1 MNNLN
6 SLFNTTKPNKKT
18 FIIGEIGSNHNLDK
32 STVKQLILN
41 CKKSKFNS
49 VKFQIYDAEEALSK
63 NVKVSDLKLT
73 HLYEDGPWWE
83 IARDKILMPRDWFK
97 EMFNFAR
104 KQSLIPICT
113 VHREED
119 AYFLKKLGIKIFKIA
134 SIDMNHKYLL
144 KTLIKF
150 DTPLIIST
158 GMGLISEIADTVDF
172 LRSNN
177 FERFNL
183 LHCVSQYPPKFNE
196 QNLLNIPM
204 LKNTFNVNVGYSDHT
219 TGYLSSV
226 IATSL
231 GAKIIEKHITLD
243 KSYPG
248 PDHPFALELK
258 DMINLQKNIK
268 LTEESLGKN
277 IRHMS
282 NNEYK
287 ERQTIRRSVILK
299 KDLKKGEK
307 LTYNKVKFARPGTG
321 INPNDFDK
329 IIGRKCKL
337 NLKSETILKF
347 DMLI

>member
-1 MNNLN
+1 MNLN
-6 SLFNTTKPNKKT
+6 KLFSSTKPNKNT

-32 STVKQLILN
+32 KTVRQLILN
-41 CKKSKFNS
+41 CKKAKFNS

-63 NVKVSDLKLT
+63 NVRVSDLKLT

-83 IARDKILMPRDWFK
+83 VARDKILMPRSWFK

-104 KQSLIPICT
+104 QQKLIPICT

-119 AYFLKKLGIKIFKIA
+119 AFFLKRLGIEIFKIA

-144 KTLIKF
+144 KKLIKF
-150 DTPLIIST
+150 QKPLIIST
-158 GMGLISEIADTVDF
+158 GMGMISEIADTVDF

-177 FERFNL
+177 FEKFNL

-231 GAKIIEKHITLD
+231 GSKIIEKHITLD
-243 KSYPG
+243 RTYPG
-248 PDHPFALELK
+248 PDHPFALEVD
-258 DMINLQKNIK
+258 DMINLQKNIR
-268 LTEESLGKN
+268 LTEESLGNHIK
-277 IRHMS
+277 HMS
-282 NNEYK
+282 KNEFQ
-287 ERQTIRRSVILK
+287 ERQTIRRSIVLK
-299 KDLKKGEK
+299 KDLKKGDK
-307 LTYNKVKFARPGTG
+307 LTYENVKFARPGTG
-321 INPNDFDK
+321 INPNHFDK
-329 IIGRKCKL
+329 IIGRKCKT
-337 NLKSETILKF
+337 NLKAETILLY